1 MMPDITSSQYSLNL
15 WFLFKSFLK
24 MNAGAREKA
33 KRIRMPNNMVPMIQL
48 CGVNFPNN
56 SYASRFPAH
65 IQKARNSQIA
75 GDFDSFSCMYTPHHC
90 NEKTA
95 Q

>member
-33 KRIRMPNNMVPMIQL
+33 KTNKNAEQYGSNDTTL
-48 CGVNFPNN
+48 WCEF
-56 SYASRFPAH
+56 A
-65 IQKARNSQIA
+65 
-75 GDFDSFSCMYTPHHC
+75 
-90 NEKTA
+90 E
-95 Q
+95 